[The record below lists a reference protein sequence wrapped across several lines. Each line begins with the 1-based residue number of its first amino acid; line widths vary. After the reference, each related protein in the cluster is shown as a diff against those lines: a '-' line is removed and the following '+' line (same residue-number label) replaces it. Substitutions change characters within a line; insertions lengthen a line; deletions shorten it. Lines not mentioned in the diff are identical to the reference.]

1 MFIYDLNDL
10 VIVYDTLEYLK
21 EVYNVTVKGIVGAK
35 SIDEVKN
42 TINKV
47 IDDLIDNLEDKEKIK
62 ELNKYKIK

>member
-47 IDDLIDNLEDKEKIK
+47 IDDLINNLEDKDKIK
-62 ELNKYKIK
+62 ELKKYKLK

>member
-35 SIDEVKN
+35 SIDEAKN